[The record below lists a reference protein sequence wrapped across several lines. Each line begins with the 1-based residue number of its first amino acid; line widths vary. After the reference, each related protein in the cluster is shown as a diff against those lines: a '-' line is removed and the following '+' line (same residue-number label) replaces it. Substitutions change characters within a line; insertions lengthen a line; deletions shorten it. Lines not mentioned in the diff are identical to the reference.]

1 MNQDQV
7 ILRSFS
13 QTPSIGKNTRV
24 TLMPQQEQQQDF
36 EHGIKPGNHESLK
49 AFIEFRIKQL
59 HNRRFM
65 LLEMQRFR
73 KKDDGVSTTGEL
85 PCEDSD
91 QQLCELE
98 NIRRELEELLA
109 KKKELEKQR
118 NASKPSANRGHLDPC
133 APSYKTEGPRGGI
146 YMLPP
151 PPAGAGGSG
160 TGACYRNTIR
170 PSGSRSSGAG
180 AGGSGTGACYRNT
193 IRPSGSSGV
202 SLPNPGVDE
211 VSMLWGGRP
220 HRDPQ
225 QGGRSY
231 LDNLLHVRHFR
242 GSFRLLSHPFLQR
255 PVQERATP
263 VSPLPGKDTHLRAN
277 VTRRI
282 LNNSTGVIRTVKSR
296 SSVLE

>member
-170 PSGSRSSGAG
+170 PSGS
-180 AGGSGTGACYRNT
+180 
-193 IRPSGSSGV
+193 SGV

>member
-7 ILRSFS
+7 ILLSFS
-13 QTPSIGKNTRV
+13 QTLSIGKNTRV

-36 EHGIKPGNHESLK
+36 EHGIKPGNHKSLK
-49 AFIEFRIKQL
+49 ALIEFRIKQL

-109 KKKELEKQR
+109 KKKELEEQR
-118 NASKPSANRGHLDPC
+118 NASEPSANRGHLDPC

-151 PPAGAGGSG
+151 PQLEQEEMAPEPVTEA
-160 TGACYRNTIR
+160 
-170 PSGSRSSGAG
+170 PSGPVVPVECLCQTPEWTRCPCCGEVVLTETRSRVGEATWIVCCTC
-180 AGGSGTGACYRNT
+180 AILGGLLGCCLIPFFNDRFKN
-193 IRPSGSSGV
+193 V
-202 SLPNPGVDE
+202 Q
-211 VSMLWGGRP
+211 
-220 HRDPQ
+220 HRCP
-225 QGGRSY
+225 RC
-231 LDNLLHVRHFR
+231 
-242 GSFRLLSHPFLQR
+242 
-255 PVQERATP
+255 QEKIHTYEP
-263 VSPLPGKDTHLRAN
+263 M
-277 VTRRI
+277 
-282 LNNSTGVIRTVKSR
+282 
-296 SSVLE
+296 